1 MRRHRSNVT
10 LLAAVCAATLAA
22 GAIGTIGAEQA
33 PAPGGAAP
41 QGGRGGGRGGV
52 APGVF
57 TAADVNKD
65 GLVTRGELLSTL
77 EKWFADSDPAGAGAI
92 TQEQLVAALN
102 AALPQPPPGAGRGAA
117 TCGGQSANPQTP
129 CPDHV
134 ARMMAALPAA
144 APAKPARPR
153 KVLVLAATRG
163 FVHSSIPLA
172 AATVEALGNK
182 TKAWTTTVTYNAS
195 DITAENLKQY
205 DAVLLDSTTGCFLD
219 EPGDKA
225 ATDARRAALLS
236 FVRSGKGLAG
246 VHAAT
251 DSYHSSCSGGRGAA
265 PAPPA
270 AAGAAPAGRAGG
282 GRGGGPAGQLAGQIV
297 IQADKNGDQ
306 KLSLVEIG
314 ALADAWF
321 EKLDTDKTG
330 RVSQADFTA
339 RFASALPPPAGRGAP
354 QTAAAPE
361 PRGPV
366 RDWPEFNVAIGGM
379 FLAHPFQHV
388 WVKVE
393 DPKNPITAAFKG
405 QTFEMTDETYT
416 MQKDVYSRANLRV
429 LLSVDVSKMTP
440 DEAARE
446 NRPWD
451 HDYALSW
458 IRREGKGRVF
468 YSAHGHNEAVYA
480 MTPMLEHYL
489 AGIQY
494 AIGDLKAD
502 DSPSVKGGTKV
513 EIVGL
518 VER

>member
-1 MRRHRSNVT
+1 MRRHRSNVL

-22 GAIGTIGAEQA
+22 STMGAIGAQQA
-33 PAPGGAAP
+33 PAPGPGAAP
-41 QGGRGGGRGGV
+41 QGGRGGRGGV

-57 TAADVNKD
+57 SAADINKD
-65 GLVTRGELLSTL
+65 GSVTRGELLSTL
-77 EKWFADSDPAGAGAI
+77 EKWFADADTAKTGAV
-92 TQEQLVAALN
+92 TQDQLVTALS
-102 AALPQPPPGAGRGAA
+102 AALPQPPPGGGRGAA

-129 CPDHV
+129 CPDDV
-134 ARMMAALPAA
+134 ARMMAALPSA
-144 APAKPARPR
+144 APARPAKPR

-182 TKAWTTTVTYNAS
+182 TKAWTTTVTYNAA
-195 DITAENLKQY
+195 DITPESLKQY
-205 DAVLLDSTTGCFLD
+205 DAVFLDSTTGCFLD

-225 ATDARRAALLS
+225 ATDARRAALLA
-236 FVRSGKGLAG
+236 FVRGGKGLAG

-251 DSYHSSCSGGRGAA
+251 DSYHSNCSGGRGGA
-265 PAPPA
+265 PAGPAQA
-270 AAGAAPAGRAGG
+270 AAGAPAGRG

-297 IQADKNGDQ
+297 SQADKNGDQ
-306 KLSLVEIG
+306 KLSLVELG
-314 ALADAWF
+314 AVADAWF
-321 EKLDTDKTG
+321 EKLDTEKAG
-330 RVSQADFTA
+330 RVSQADFAA
-339 RFASALPPPAGRGAP
+339 RFASALPQPAPGAGRGAAP
-354 QTAAAPE
+354 QAAAAGGE
-361 PRGPV
+361 GRGPV
-366 RDWPEFNVAIGGM
+366 RDWPEFNTAIGGM

-388 WVKVE
+388 WVKVD
-393 DPKNPITAAFKG
+393 DPKSPITAAFKG

-416 MQKDVYSRANLRV
+416 MQREVYSRQNLRV

-468 YSAHGHNEAVYA
+468 YAAHGHNEAVYG

-502 DSPSVKGGTKV
+502 DSPSAKSGT
-513 EIVGL
+513 
-518 VER
+518 R

>member
-1 MRRHRSNVT
+1 MTRNRLNVP
-10 LLAAVCAATLAA
+10 LLAAVSAAVLAA
-22 GAIGTIGAEQA
+22 STMGAIGAQQA
-33 PAPGGAAP
+33 PVPGAGAGP
-41 QGGRGGGRGGV
+41 QGGRGGRGGV
-52 APGVF
+52 GPGVF
-57 TAADVNKD
+57 TAADTNKD
-65 GLVTRGELLSTL
+65 GSVTRGELLSTL
-77 EKWFADSDPAGAGAI
+77 EKWFVESDTAKTGAI
-92 TQEQLVAALN
+92 TQDQLLTALN
-102 AALPQPPPGAGRGAA
+102 AALPQPAPGGGRGNAN
-117 TCGGQSANPQTP
+117 CGGQSANPQTP
-129 CPDHV
+129 CPDDV

-144 APAKPARPR
+144 APAKPAKPR

-182 TKAWTTTVTYNAS
+182 TKAWTTTITYNAG

-205 DAVLLDSTTGCFLD
+205 DAVFLDSTTGCFLD
-219 EPGDKA
+219 DPADKA

-251 DSYHSSCSGGRGAA
+251 DSYHASCT
-265 PAPPA
+265 P
-270 AAGAAPAGRAGG
+270 PAGRGG
-282 GRGGGPAGQLAGQIV
+282 GRGGGPATQLAGQIV
-297 IQADKNGDQ
+297 TQADKNGDQ
-306 KLSLVEIG
+306 RVSLVELG
-314 ALADAWF
+314 AVADAWF
-321 EKLDTDKTG
+321 EKLDTDKAG
-330 RVSQADFTA
+330 RVSQADFAA
-339 RFASALPPPAGRGAP
+339 RFASALPQPAPGGGRGPGAP
-354 QTAAAPE
+354 ATAAGGGGTRTA
-361 PRGPV
+361 V
-366 RDWPEFNVAIGGM
+366 RDWPEFNTAIGGM

-393 DPKNPITAAFKG
+393 DPKHPITAAFKG

-416 MQKDVYSRANLRV
+416 MQRDVYSRANLRV
-429 LLSVDVSKMTP
+429 LLSIDVSKMTP

-458 IRREGKGRVF
+458 VRREGKGRVF

-502 DSPSVKGGTKV
+502 DSPSMKSGTK
-513 EIVGL
+513 
-518 VER
+518 

>member
-1 MRRHRSNVT
+1 M
-10 LLAAVCAATLAA
+10 
-22 GAIGTIGAEQA
+22 
-33 PAPGGAAP
+33 
-41 QGGRGGGRGGV
+41 

-57 TAADVNKD
+57 SVADINKD
-65 GLVTRGELLSTL
+65 GSVTRGELLSTL
-77 EKWFADSDPAGAGAI
+77 EKWFADSDTAKTGAI
-92 TQEQLVAALN
+92 TQDQLVAALS
-102 AALPQPPPGAGRGAA
+102 AALPQPPPGGGRGTA
-117 TCGGQSANPQTP
+117 TCGGQSVNPQTP
-129 CPDHV
+129 CPDDV
-134 ARMMAALPAA
+134 ARMMAALPIA
-144 APAKPARPR
+144 APARPARPR

-182 TKAWTTTVTYNAS
+182 TKAWTTTITYNAG

-205 DAVLLDSTTGCFLD
+205 DAVFLDSTTGCFLD

-251 DSYHSSCSGGRGAA
+251 DSYHSNCSSGRG
-265 PAPPA
+265 
-270 AAGAAPAGRAGG
+270 GAPAGPAQAAGRG
-282 GRGGGPAGQLAGQIV
+282 GRGGPAGQLAGQIV

-306 KLSLVEIG
+306 KLSLVELG

-330 RVSQADFTA
+330 RVSQADFAA
-339 RFASALPPPAGRGAP
+339 RFASALPQPAPGGGRGAAP
-354 QTAAAPE
+354 QAAAAGGGE
-361 PRGPV
+361 GRGPV
-366 RDWPEFNVAIGGM
+366 RDWPEFNTAIGGM

-405 QTFEMTDETYT
+405 HTFEMTDETYT
-416 MQKDVYSRANLRV
+416 MQKDVYSRQNLRV
-429 LLSVDVSKMTP
+429 LLSVDVSKMTA

-458 IRREGKGRVF
+458 MRREGKGRVF
-468 YSAHGHNEAVYA
+468 YAAHGHNEAVYA

-502 DSPSVKGGTKV
+502 DSPSAN
-513 EIVGL
+513 
-518 VER
+518 RR

>member
-1 MRRHRSNVT
+1 MDRSRAASCCRRSRNGSPT
-10 LLAAVCAATLAA
+10 PT
-22 GAIGTIGAEQA
+22 
-33 PAPGGAAP
+33 
-41 QGGRGGGRGGV
+41 
-52 APGVF
+52 
-57 TAADVNKD
+57 
-65 GLVTRGELLSTL
+65 
-77 EKWFADSDPAGAGAI
+77 PAGAGAI

-102 AALPQPPPGAGRGAA
+102 AALPQPPPGAGRGGA

-205 DAVLLDSTTGCFLD
+205 DAVFLDSTTGCFLD

-265 PAPPA
+265 PA
-270 AAGAAPAGRAGG
+270 GRAGG

-306 KLSLVEIG
+306 KLSLRGNRRRRRRVVREARYGQDRKGQPGRLHG
-314 ALADAWF
+314 AVRIRA
-321 EKLDTDKTG
+321 
-330 RVSQADFTA
+330 A
-339 RFASALPPPAGRGAP
+339 RPPAGRGAP
-354 QTAAAPE
+354 QAAAAPE
-361 PRGPV
+361 GRGPV
-366 RDWPEFNVAIGGM
+366 REWPEFNVAIGGM

-429 LLSVDVSKMTP
+429 LLSVDVSKMSP

-502 DSPSVKGGTKV
+502 DSPSVKSGTK
-513 EIVGL
+513 
-518 VER
+518 

>member
-1 MRRHRSNVT
+1 M
-10 LLAAVCAATLAA
+10 AASTMGAAT
-22 GAIGTIGAEQA
+22 Q
-33 PAPGGAAP
+33 PPPPGGAP

-52 APGVF
+52 GPGVF
-57 TAADVNKD
+57 TAADLNKD
-65 GLVTRGELLSTL
+65 GSVTRGELMSAL
-77 EKWFADSDPAGAGAI
+77 EKWFADSDAAKTGAI
-92 TQEQLVAALN
+92 TQEQLVTALT
-102 AALPQPPPGAGRGAA
+102 AALPQPPAGGGRGAQ
-117 TCGGQSANPQTP
+117 TCGGQSVNPQTP
-129 CPDHV
+129 CPDDV

-144 APAKPARPR
+144 APARPAKPR

-182 TKAWTTTVTYNAS
+182 TKAWTTTVTYNAG

-205 DAVLLDSTTGCFLD
+205 DAVVLDSTTGCFLD

-251 DSYHSSCSGGRGAA
+251 DSYHQSCSSGRGAA
-265 PAPPA
+265 PAA
-270 AAGAAPAGRAGG
+270 AAGPPAGRG

-306 KLSLVEIG
+306 KLSLVEMG

-321 EKLDTDKTG
+321 EKIDTDNAG
-330 RVSQADFTA
+330 RVSQAEFAA
-339 RFASALPPPAGRGAP
+339 RFASALPQPASGAGRAGGAP
-354 QTAAAPE
+354 AAAGGG
-361 PRGPV
+361 RGPV
-366 RDWPEFNVAIGGM
+366 REWPEFNVAIGGM

-388 WVKVE
+388 WVKVD
-393 DPKNPITAAFKG
+393 DPKNPINAAFKG

-416 MQKDVYSRANLRV
+416 MQQDVYSRQNLRV
-429 LLSVDVSKMTP
+429 LLSVDVSRMTP

-468 YSAHGHNEAVYA
+468 YAAHGHNEAVYA
-480 MTPMLEHYL
+480 MTPMLAHYL

-494 AIGDLKAD
+494 AIGDLKVD
-502 DSPSVKGGTKV
+502 DSPSAKGGT
-513 EIVGL
+513 
-518 VER
+518 R